1 MWGICNAAGSYY
13 QFEPTRSGRVI
24 EEILKGY
31 QGPIIS
37 DGYAGYQRLSKEGI
51 TRVAHC
57 WAHVRRKFYD
67 IRDYYPDETKVILN
81 KIGLLFE
88 YEHQAS
94 TYEEL
99 KVIRQKQS
107 APLLKDIFTWL
118 FETHQTQLPESALAK
133 AIAYTL
139 KLQIGLSLFV
149 NDTSVPLSN
158 NEAERTLRHAVMGR
172 KNFEGSKTINGADT
186 AATLY
191 TIIDTCKKV
200 QLNVKDYMREV
211 ISASLKGNKPLTPLK
226 YAQHIRT
233 QQQNHLSTGF

>member
-1 MWGICNAAGSYY
+1 MGSMCR
-13 QFEPTRSGRVI
+13 FGRFDLSNLLAKHASPTVPR
-24 EEILKGY
+24 
-31 QGPIIS
+31 PIT
-37 DGYAGYQRLSKEGI
+37 GYQRLSQSGLI
-51 TRVAHC
+51 RVVNC

-67 IRDYYPDETKVILN
+67 IRNYYPDETKIILD
-81 KIGLLFE
+81 KIARLFE

-99 KVIRQKQS
+99 KAIRQEKS
-107 APLLKDIFTWL
+107 APLIKDIFTWL
-118 FETHQTQLPESALAK
+118 FEMHKTQLPESALSK

-172 KNFEGSKTINGADT
+172 KNFDGQKTIDGADT

-200 QLNVKDYMREV
+200 RLNVKDYIRDV
-211 ISASLKGNKPLTPLK
+211 LLTSLVNRFL
-226 YAQHIRT
+226 
-233 QQQNHLSTGF
+233 